1 MNKLIVLL
9 LMALILAASIKAAE
23 NAKDSIE
30 LEMVWKHD
38 ENTTKAPVTTLPKPT
53 KPPHDIWDI
62 WYADVTRLRQEVEE
76 NKELLHQI
84 GLLVKGNQHEIEIIE
99 NKTLNSLEAEIKEL
113 KNETVTQIK
122 ELKEDDARLEAEI
135 EELKNDTHKQEQDIK
150 NLTVDLNELKNDTE
164 QDIKELKTD
173 DDKQGKEIKNI
184 TAEIL
189 GLQFNDHI
197 LRDNI
202 SLQANQIKHLQT
214 DDVKQGKTIRNLK
227 NELKEQGKTISNLTA
242 DIKELITEDVK
253 QDKAISNLTV
263 DIKEL
268 ITEDD
273 KQDKA
278 ISNLTVQN
286 NKLKEEIKVLKT
298 DDVKLNKRVDE
309 LERKECQ
316 IGEISDGGR
325 NAALEDFNSKENLQV
340 VQQRTHWN
348 VTFDKSFSSKP
359 KILLSPVGLMFEFG
373 FSGWHIWADPIS
385 QTGFTLQLQSF
396 DAGFKHVKIRYI
408 ACISV

>member
-1 MNKLIVLL
+1 MKLILLL
-9 LMALILAASIKAAE
+9 LMAFILAASIKAAE

-38 ENTTKAPVTTLPKPT
+38 GYTTVAPVTTPLPPKTT

-62 WYADVTRLRQEVEE
+62 WYADVTRLRAKVEE
-76 NKELLHQI
+76 NEKLLHLL
-84 GLLVKGNQHEIEIIE
+84 GVLVKGNQHEIEIIE
-99 NKTLNSLEAEIKEL
+99 NKTLNSLEAE
-113 KNETVTQIK
+113 IK

-359 KILLSPVGLMFEFG
+359 KILLSPVGFMFEFG

-385 QTGFTLQLQSF
+385 QTGFTLILQSF

>member
-1 MNKLIVLL
+1 MG
-9 LMALILAASIKAAE
+9 AAE

-38 ENTTKAPVTTLPKPT
+38 GNTTVAPVTTPLPPKTT

-62 WYADVTRLRQEVEE
+62 WYADVTRLRAKVEE
-76 NKELLHQI
+76 NEKLLHLL
-84 GLLVKGNQHEIEIIE
+84 GVLVKGNQHEIEIIE
-99 NKTLNSLEAEIKEL
+99 NKTLNSLEA
-113 KNETVTQIK
+113 QIK

-173 DDKQGKEIKNI
+173 DDKQGKTSKNI

-189 GLQFNDHI
+189 GLQLNDQI
-197 LRDNI
+197 LRNNI
-202 SLQANQIKHLQT
+202 SLQANQI
-214 DDVKQGKTIRNLK
+214 
-227 NELKEQGKTISNLTA
+227 KEQGKTISNLTA
-242 DIKELITEDVK
+242 DLKELITEDVK

-268 ITEDD
+268 KTEDD

-286 NKLKEEIKVLKT
+286 NKLKEELKVLKT

-309 LERKECQ
+309 L
-316 IGEISDGGR
+316 
-325 NAALEDFNSKENLQV
+325 
-340 VQQRTHWN
+340 
-348 VTFDKSFSSKP
+348 
-359 KILLSPVGLMFEFG
+359 
-373 FSGWHIWADPIS
+373 
-385 QTGFTLQLQSF
+385 
-396 DAGFKHVKIRYI
+396 
-408 ACISV
+408 

>member
-38 ENTTKAPVTTLPKPT
+38 GNTTKAPVTTLPKPT

-62 WYADVTRLRQEVEE
+62 WYADVTRLRENVEE
-76 NKELLHQI
+76 NEKLLHLL
-84 GLLVKGNQHEIEIIE
+84 GVLVKGNQHEIEIIE
-99 NKTLNSLEAEIKEL
+99 NKTLNSMEAEIQDLKQDNARLEAKIKEL

-122 ELKEDDARLEAEI
+122 ELQTDDA
-135 EELKNDTHKQEQDIK
+135 KQGETIK

-164 QDIKELKTD
+164 QDIRELKAD
-173 DDKQGKEIKNI
+173 DDKQGKKIKNI

-189 GLQFNDHI
+189 GLQLNDRI
-197 LRDNI
+197 LRNNI

-268 ITEDD
+268 KTEDD

-359 KILLSPVGLMFEFG
+359 KILLSPVGFMFEFG

-385 QTGFTLQLQSF
+385 QTGFTLKLQSF